1 MDPLVFMDYAD
12 DMNPMVMLLGVVI
25 FFLPFM
31 MQSSILADAVGVQM
45 SIWSTLIYMA
55 YGASTFV
62 GGFLQGEAEYMDYF
76 VDIAAGLGVILMFGS
91 FVSGSLVPEGL
102 WLKISL
108 VSLLF
113 VSLPSTG
120 VAWYARE
127 SVYEDDNHDLEEPYD
142 NDYM

>member
-12 DMNPMVMLLGVVI
+12 DMNPLLMLVGVLI

-31 MQSSILADAVGVQM
+31 LQSQILADAVGFDI
-45 SIWSTLIYMA
+45 SIWATLVYMT
-55 YGASTFV
+55 YGLFTFI
-62 GGFLQGEAEYMDYF
+62 GGFLQGEAEYLDYF
-76 VDIAAGLGVILMFGS
+76 VEISAGLGLLLFLLG
-91 FVSGSLVPEGL
+91 FVKDFLPEGM
-102 WLKISL
+102 WLKLSI

-120 VAWYARE
+120 MAWYTRE

-142 NDYM
+142 NDY